1 MAVTL
6 ICIGIPVCRPLY
18 KRMFQRM
25 LGESSS
31 GGYQKQSAGADS
43 SMMLR
48 TIGGGA
54 VGPDGLPIA
63 RKPPA
68 SGNTTD
74 RDGDEISFT
83 NVKLRA
89 DSPFSRTVVGSG
101 GGKNARGQNDQD
113 NASDEEILNEYRRS
127 QKQRKLSDVDGRDN
141 GDEGGGDGITVTET
155 YRVERS

>member
-48 TIGGGA
+48 TIGGGI
-54 VGPDGLPIA
+54 VGPDGLPIPK
-63 RKPPA
+63 KPPA

-74 RDGDEISFT
+74 READEISFT
-83 NVKLRA
+83 DVKLRA
-89 DSPFSRTVVGSG
+89 DGPFSRTVVGSG
-101 GGKNARGQNDQD
+101 GGKSAGRQTDLD
-113 NASDEEILNEYRRS
+113 NASDEEILDEYRRS
-127 QKQRKLSDVDGRDN
+127 QMQRKLSDVDSREKG
-141 GDEGGGDGITVTET
+141 GEGGGDGITVTET